1 MEKLIKRKT
10 KIIIKFPFCIVQE
23 SLNPKCQKRF
33 QVPVKIKYNVYR
45 SNTLKYAYH
54 IIIASVQ
61 LRLARGAGYISSN
74 IILCKRNPGRYDIII
89 KLLFLFKY
97 TTSVCTPLSILD
109 FFTRPP
115 YKTSSAVRRNVQIRF
130 II

>member
-97 TTSVCTPLSILD
+97 TTSVSLLCLFLIFLRGRR
-109 FFTRPP
+109 TRQVVQ
-115 YKTSSAVRRNVQIRF
+115 SAEMCRYAL
-130 II
+130 